1 MEDHFTIARRL
12 INYKQKVDRNE
23 KKKECER
30 VLNMRLVAEND
41 VEICG
46 KYFVNSSLLVMF
58 IIC

>member
-41 VEICG
+41 VEI
-46 KYFVNSSLLVMF
+46 
-58 IIC
+58 